1 MSLGRRRD
9 MPARQQQSVLAWPTG
24 CQLAKRSVTHPTG
37 VFYTFSSG
45 AVPHMIQRQCGRIVA
60 TVLQRVDSGGEGDVT
75 ARGRSAP

>member
-1 MSLGRRRD
+1 MSLRRRRD

-37 VFYTFSSG
+37 VFYTFSG

-60 TVLQRVDSGGEGDVT
+60 TVLQRVDGSGEGDVT